1 MGWGVECT
9 LKSTL
14 IPSISNRDF
23 AKSGIFYLIRILF
36 PLIWLAMSVIASLLE
51 RDILLHR
58 DEMSLR
64 RIANGCLAE
73 ENEVG
78 DGCVCGVA

>member
-14 IPSISNRDF
+14 TPSISKTDS
-23 AKSGIFYLIRILF
+23 AKAGIFYLIRILL
-36 PLIWLAMSVIASLLE
+36 PLICLAMSVIASLLE
-51 RDILLHR
+51 SDILLHR

-73 ENEVG
+73 EREVG
-78 DGCVCGVA
+78 GGGVCGVA